1 MNAPV
6 KNLAALE
13 RSTGELVIRAH
24 NKGHGNALAHLMQDG
39 CLKARF
45 PKMHDHGPKRGVLI
59 NTSGGIAD
67 GDVLS
72 TRIEVGKSA
81 KFALTTQAAER
92 FYRARQL
99 NRPAQIQTHLS
110 VEEDATLYWLPQ
122 ETIAFDGSAAHRR
135 FDLDIAEG
143 GTFIGGEMMVLGRTA
158 MKEEVT
164 HCNLFDSWR
173 VRYAD
178 KLVYADSMKLSG
190 KLENTSRS
198 PSQLADMV
206 AYASM
211 FFVAEDLGHLQD
223 NLREL
228 FENTPTVV
236 AGSSVR
242 KPVLLCRF
250 AATDSKKLIA
260 LLSKVITCAEQTVF
274 GNQRVSNAIL
284 PRWIF

>member
-13 RSTGELVIRAH
+13 RSSGELVICTH

-45 PKMHDHGPKRGVLI
+45 PKMHDDGPKRGVLI

-67 GDVLS
+67 GDVLT
-72 TRIEVGKSA
+72 TRIEVRKSA
-81 KFALTTQAAER
+81 KLALTSQAAER

-99 NRPAQIQTHLS
+99 NRPAQIRTHLS
-110 VEEDATLYWLPQ
+110 VEEDATLFWLPQ
-122 ETIAFDGSAAHRR
+122 ETIAFNGSAAHRR
-135 FDLDIAEG
+135 FDLNIAEG
-143 GTFIGGEMMVLGRTA
+143 GTFIGGETMVLGRTA

-173 VRYAD
+173 IQYANKLIYAD
-178 KLVYADSMKLSG
+178 GMKLAG
-190 KLENTSRS
+190 KLENTGRS

-211 FFVAEDLGHLQD
+211 FFVSENLDQLQA
-223 NLREL
+223 NLRDVI
-228 FENTPTVV
+228 ENEPTVV
-236 AGSSVR
+236 AGTSMR
-242 KPVLLCRF
+242 RPVLLCRF

-260 LLSKVITCAEQTVF
+260 LLSKVITRAEQTVT
-274 GNQRVSNAIL
+274 GSQRVSDAIL